1 METQTTHEE
10 TKQNNTLVY
19 VLLVL
24 VVILLGYIGYLY
36 GFKDMVKKD
45 DLQEKYILKSD
56 VSFSILPS
64 YEKSRYINFYEHDS
78 QVNELQQ
85 QIINLKNTQPK
96 VVEVEKVI
104 EKIVNVPVEKIVKV
118 PVEKVVEVEKI
129 VEIQNSIAC
138 NNEKTT
144 FNTFTCKNLEEGSV
158 SISKLCQDKLYKFL
172 DENKESK
179 SFEVIGMVDDKDF
192 KFIKKLKDVYG
203 EEKIKDLAKY
213 SQIGLSRQRVI
224 EASWLIKRHIGNYD
238 QIKAVNYTL
247 NSKNNKGFV
256 VRAYK

>member
-1 METQTTHEE
+1 METQTTQNE
-10 TKQNNTLVY
+10 TKQNNALVY
-19 VLLVL
+19 ILLV
-24 VVILLGYIGYLY
+24 VIIILLGYIGYLY

-45 DLQEKYILKSD
+45 DLKDKYILKSD
-56 VSFSILPS
+56 IAFSMLPS
-64 YEKSRYINFYEHDS
+64 YEKSRYINFYEHDT
-78 QVNELQQ
+78 QINELQQ
-85 QIINLKNTQPK
+85 QIRNLKNTQPT

-104 EKIVNVPVEKIVKV
+104 EKIVNV

-129 VEIQNSIAC
+129 VEIQNSIPY
-138 NNEKTT
+138 NNDKTT
-144 FNTFTCKNLEEGSV
+144 FNTFTCKNLEEGSISV
-158 SISKLCQDKLYKFL
+158 SKSCQSKLYKFL
-172 DENKESK
+172 DENRGSK

-192 KFIKKLKDVYG
+192 KFINKLKDVYG
-203 EEKIKDLAKY
+203 ENKIKNLAKY

-224 EASWLIKRHIGNYD
+224 EASWLIKKHIGNYD

>member
-1 METQTTHEE
+1 METQTIPEV

-19 VLLVL
+19 VLLAVM
-24 VVILLGYIGYLY
+24 IIMLGYIGYLY

-45 DLQEKYILKSD
+45 DLKEKYILKSD
-56 VSFSILPS
+56 VSFSMLPS
-64 YEKSRYINFYEHDS
+64 YEKSRYMSFYEYDTKI
-78 QVNELQQ
+78 NELQQ
-85 QIINLKNTQPK
+85 QIRNLKKTQPT
-96 VVEVEKVI
+96 VVEVEKVV
-104 EKIVNVPVEKIVKV
+104 EKIVNVPVEKV
-118 PVEKVVEVEKI
+118 VEKVVEVEKI
-129 VEIQNSIAC
+129 VEIQNSISY
-138 NNEKTT
+138 NNKTI

-158 SISKLCQDKLYKFL
+158 SIPKVCQNKLYKFL
-172 DENKESK
+172 DDNKKSR

-203 EEKIKDLAKY
+203 EEKIEDLAKY

-238 QIKAVNYTL
+238 KIKAVNYTL